1 MNETEIPSTEG
12 LWPAT
17 APKAADRRQVIAAA
31 VGEWMHQPWT
41 DESDLALEAALIET
55 NITTP
60 DDVIVEF
67 EMTDGPDFK
76 VIVALDDGTAI
87 EIDQQGNYVKGQ
99 I

>member
-1 MNETEIPSTEG
+1 MNEIPSTEG

-17 APKAADRRQVIAAA
+17 APKAADRRAVIATA
-31 VGEWMHQPWT
+31 VNEWMDTPWN

-55 NITTP
+55 NVTTS
-60 DDVIVEF
+60 DDVIAEF
-67 EMTDGPDFK
+67 EITDDFNL
-76 VIVALDDGTAI
+76 IVTLDDGTAI